1 MGTIKFEENEEG
13 VDQGDS
19 IIDACEKLGGSFGCQ
34 SGVCHTCK
42 VHVVSGVENF
52 SEKTTAEREA
62 EDVTGD
68 ERLACQ
74 CKMKGDGLVEL
85 KI

>member
-1 MGTIKFEENEEG
+1 MGIIKFEGNQEEVENG
-13 VDQGDS
+13 SS
-19 IIDACEKLGGSFGCQ
+19 IIDACEKLGVPFGCQ

-42 VHVVSGVENF
+42 VHVVHGMENL
-52 SEKTTAEREA
+52 SEKTTAEKEA

-74 CKMKGDGLVEL
+74 CKMKGNGGVEL
-85 KI
+85 KL

>member
-1 MGTIKFEENEEG
+1 MIKFDGNFEEVEEG
-13 VDQGDS
+13 ES
-19 IIDACEKLGGSFGCQ
+19 IIDACEKLGVPFGCQ

-42 VHVVSGVENF
+42 VHVVSGADNL
-52 SEKTTAEREA
+52 SEKTTAEKEA

-74 CKMKGDGLVEL
+74 CKINGDGEVEL
-85 KI
+85 KL